1 MKIGIIG
8 LGSMSSAIAKG
19 LIEHG
24 GIAPENITASARNRA
39 RLEARCSE
47 LGIRPGTTREVVE
60 ASELV
65 IIGVIPSQVE
75 AVVRETSDLLPGK
88 ITVSIAYGVSHER
101 YKELLPEGCN
111 VVCTVPNTPIE
122 VGKGILVCSKDHS
135 LKDDQ
140 FEAFCELFG
149 RISLVEFLSPEL
161 LDLGGIIAGS
171 TPAFMDMII
180 EALSDAAVLHGMP
193 RDVSYR
199 LVEKMMEGSAS
210 YAIESGKHPAPLKD
224 GVCSPGGATI
234 KGVASL
240 ERNGMRGAL
249 IAAIDEIMK

>member
-1 MKIGIIG
+1 MRIGIIG
-8 LGSMSSAIAKG
+8 LGSMSSAIARG
-19 LIEHG
+19 LIEYG
-24 GIAPENITASARNRA
+24 GVAPENITASARNRA
-39 RLEARCSE
+39 RLESKCRE
-47 LGIRPGTTREVVE
+47 LGIKAGTSAE
-60 ASELV
+60 AAESSDIV
-65 IIGVIPSQVE
+65 IIGVIPGQVE
-75 AVVRETSDLLPGK
+75 AVTGEIGALLPGK

-101 YKELLPEGCN
+101 YMELLPEGCN
-111 VVCTVPNTPIE
+111 IICTVPNTPVE
-122 VGKGILVCSKDHS
+122 VGKGVFVCSNDHS
-135 LKDDQ
+135 LTEEQFNVFKDV
-140 FEAFCELFG
+140 FG
-149 RISLVEFLSPEL
+149 RISLVELLSPEL

-171 TPAFMDMII
+171 TPAFMDMVI

-199 LVEKMMEGSAS
+199 LVEKMMEGSAA

-249 IAAIDEIMK
+249 ITAIDEIMK